1 MKEYIKIAWR
11 NLWRNKRRTA
21 ITSASILFAVF
32 FALLMRSFQLGTY
45 DHMIKNAIESF
56 SGFIKVQHKDFQDD
70 PILEN
75 TFQYDNALI
84 SRLESTDGI
93 KAMVPR
99 VETFALASSGPFTK
113 GALILGINPEVEKGL
128 SDPEK
133 RLVRH
138 QFSIEVINS
147 LKANSDIPE
156 EVKSKLDDIKT
167 KSYANKDALL
177 LDLGYKEK
185 DAKQFLPILLESS
198 AFKGESLRNDDD
210 GVLLSDRL
218 AKYLKL
224 NVGDTLILLGQG
236 FQGATAAGLYPVRG
250 LVKFPN
256 PELDNKLIYMTLPKA
271 QDFANLDNRVTSI
284 AINLHD
290 NSERNMFAKEAEL
303 NAALTGAS
311 VEAINWQKFNKVL
324 WQQIEGD
331 NMGGVFMLALLYFIV
346 FFGIIGTVL
355 MMIHE
360 RIREFGVL
368 VAVGMRKTKLAAVI
382 LVEMMFMGL
391 IGVFLGTLFSTPLIY
406 ILHKNPIRLTG
417 EMEQMMES
425 YGIEPLLPL
434 AWLDNYTLW
443 QCLIVILMVIVSC
456 TIPLRKVLKLKPVQ
470 ALKA

>member
-21 ITSASILFAVF
+21 ITSSSILFAVF

-56 SGFIKVQHKDFQDD
+56 SGFLKVQHKDFQDD
-70 PILEN
+70 ATLEN
-75 TFQYDNALI
+75 TFQYDENLVSNLKSI
-84 SRLESTDGI
+84 DGI

-99 VETFALASSGPFTK
+99 VETFALASSGSYTK
-113 GALILGINPEVEKGL
+113 GALILGINPDLERGL
-128 SDPEK
+128 SNPEK

-138 QFSIEVINS
+138 HFSEEVINILIAHS
-147 LKANSDIPE
+147 ELPD
-156 EVKSKLDDIKT
+156 EVKSKLDDIKS
-167 KSYANKDALL
+167 KSYANKEALL

-185 DAKQFLPILLESS
+185 DAKQFLPILLKSS
-198 AFKGESLRNDDD
+198 VFEGESLQNDDD

-224 NVGDTLILLGQG
+224 HVGDTLILLGQG
-236 FQGATAAGLYPVRG
+236 YQGATAAGLYPVRG

-256 PELDNKLIYMTLPKA
+256 PELDNKLIYMTLSKA
-271 QDFANLDNRVTSI
+271 QEFANLENRVTSI
-284 AINLHD
+284 AVNLYD

-303 NAALTGAS
+303 NTVLAETE
-311 VEAINWQKFNKVL
+311 VEAINWQRFNKVL

-331 NMGGVFMLALLYFIV
+331 NKGGVFMLALLYFII

-368 VAVGMRKTKLAAVI
+368 VAVGMRKTKLAAVMLI
-382 LVEMMFMGL
+382 EMMFMGL
-391 IGVFLGTLFSTPLIY
+391 IGVSLGTLFSTPIIY
-406 ILHKNPIRLTG
+406 FLYKNPIRLTG

-434 AWLDNYTLW
+434 SWLDYYTLW
-443 QCLIVILMVIVSC
+443 QCLIVILMVVLSC
-456 TIPLRKVLKLKPVQ
+456 AIPLRKVLRLKPVQ